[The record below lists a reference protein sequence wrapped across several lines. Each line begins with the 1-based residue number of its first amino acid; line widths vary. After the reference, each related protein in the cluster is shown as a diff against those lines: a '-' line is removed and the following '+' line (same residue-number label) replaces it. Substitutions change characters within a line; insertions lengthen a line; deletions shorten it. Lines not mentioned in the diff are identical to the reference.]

1 MVYNLQHRTSPV
13 ENKYSD
19 KTTKTTF
26 YLPEDLHAELKIQA
40 VKLRTSMTKIIIQA
54 LQRELKRLTKK
65 SLD

>member
-1 MVYNLQHRTSPV
+1 M
-13 ENKYSD
+13 ENKHSE

-54 LQRELKRLTKK
+54 LQRELKKLTNK
-65 SLD
+65 SIDKD